1 MYSNTQNRSR
11 ERPNGLMLCTPWSL
25 ITTISPGSTSRT
37 KSAPTI
43 SSAQVSRGQH
53 PAAGALAMPMRPRIS
68 GRTPSGSRTPI
79 SASVDSA
86 TSE

>member
-11 ERPNGLMLCTPWSL
+11 ARPKGLMLWTPWSL

-37 KSAPTI
+37 NWAPTM
-43 SSAQVSRGQH
+43 SSAQVS
-53 PAAGALAMPMRPRIS
+53 LASTQPPVPSVPMRPRIS
-68 GRTPSGSRTPI
+68 GRTPRGSRTPI

>member
-25 ITTISPGSTSRT
+25 ITTTSPGSTSRT
-37 KSAPTI
+37 KSAPTM
-43 SSAQVSRGQH
+43 SSAQVSEASTQ
-53 PAAGALAMPMRPRIS
+53 PPVPSLPMRPRIS

>member
-11 ERPNGLMLCTPWSL
+11 VRPNGLIECTPWSL
-25 ITTISPGSTSRT
+25 ITTISPGSMSRT
-37 KSAPTI
+37 NSAPTI
-43 SSAQVSRGQH
+43 SSAQVSEASTQPPVG
-53 PAAGALAMPMRPRIS
+53 PTLVTRPRIS

-79 SASVDSA
+79 SASFDSA